1 MPQYHFRITG
11 LFLRFGSYW
20 CNCFIIF
27 GEPAGTRT
35 QDPRLKRALLYQ
47 LSYELT
53 SDSRVTQFD
62 NGPRAGT
69 KATAT
74 VQVVSCKADESM
86 RRFVAPTDPTD
97 VTPRQ
102 VTDGEFL
109 SFH

>member
-1 MPQYHFRITG
+1 
-11 LFLRFGSYW
+11 
-20 CNCFIIF
+20 
-27 GEPAGTRT
+27 
-35 QDPRLKRALLYQ
+35 
-47 LSYELT
+47 
-53 SDSRVTQFD
+53 
-62 NGPRAGT
+62 
-69 KATAT
+69 